1 MRDPVK
7 RGLTLTLPMGAA
19 VILGNLF
26 TALRPGPT
34 TVASPFTPHP
44 SSLPLV
50 PQPLW
55 LPKVPSGLQC
65 SCAPGPH
72 LASSPCEGCTER
84 PPHSTHGTTVGG
96 QHPWGSFLIY
106 LRRELRLEKR
116 RLKGAW
122 KEESEQRA
130 EAPQV
135 SIFPSYPPH
144 RRALRMLRKLRKAPR
159 KYLAI

>member
-65 SCAPGPH
+65 SCAPGPWI
-72 LASSPCEGCTER
+72 TEEWLNGFAKCVWYGMYKI
-84 PPHSTHGTTVGG
+84 HFGVSWLMVMIKGISIVGS
-96 QHPWGSFLIY
+96 HPQMAAQ
-106 LRRELRLEKR
+106 RRHTD
-116 RLKGAW
+116 G
-122 KEESEQRA
+122 
-130 EAPQV
+130 
-135 SIFPSYPPH
+135 
-144 RRALRMLRKLRKAPR
+144 
-159 KYLAI
+159 